1 MNYIFSI
8 ITLELGIPVMATIIS
23 IVSIILYAYI
33 YFQLYEETQAIILL
47 IGILTFI
54 FSGLEALNIITSLYN
69 PNNNITF
76 KLSMVTSL
84 SSSNNMAALNMY
96 KFEQLAFS
104 MTIIPWMM
112 YIRSKL
118 ILSENFHSVLNKLY
132 IAAIFI
138 LILLSAIAL
147 LYPQLFIS
155 TTTPITTLSEIM
167 KQSIKTRGEL
177 GIAYI
182 FRDFIFTIYYFVIIA
197 SFTYEMTVNKK
208 IKENIILLILI
219 VLIALAFFDDFNGI
233 SIYREYSSNFLIFSN
248 FTFTRTTLVYAIF
261 NIIMIYLSVSRFIS
275 AVYKKTTQSYD
286 FESIK
291 AQDSIIIN
299 TAINTSEKLSELKEN
314 FSQSVNNL
322 VGKVENTYSTINN
335 LKNDIN
341 KIIEHTN
348 EFITI
353 ENFQINDGKIN
364 ITKINE
370 LIETY
375 PNLQASVELQK
386 KTLEESNEKLHDSVE
401 KIYSLQAQSRYI
413 VTMFED
419 LQKKLEIEISN
430 FIKEFSKSDSF
441 SQLNFQINKIISFM
455 TNMSDKTKTLAI
467 NSSIQASKAGE
478 WYNNFSV
485 VSKEVSELVNE
496 TSQATNRMQDLLF
509 QIEDTFKKYTYS
521 SNNINNNILQLSKE
535 ISVHYDRINK
545 FNLNMEKQNDYNMN
559 IIKNTD
565 KMHNSIS
572 NMTNIIIN
580 EENDFLNIKTR
591 IEEINDYVIDISEK
605 ASIENTEVK
614 NLMRDMNKLLAT
626 SDDLES
632 ITNKLNEEMKK
643 FLEYTNDLESRV
655 DEYSKVM

>member
-1 MNYIFSI
+1 MDYNFSL
-8 ITLELGIPVMATIIS
+8 ITLELAVPVIATIIS
-23 IVSIILYAYI
+23 IVGIILYSYI
-33 YFQLYEETQAIILL
+33 YFQLYEETQAIVLL
-47 IGILTFI
+47 IGFLSFL
-54 FSGLEALNIITSLYN
+54 FSGLEASNIIVSLYSK
-69 PNNNITF
+69 NN
-76 KLSMVTSL
+76 SL
-84 SSSNNMAALNMY
+84 ALNMY

-104 MTIIPWMM
+104 LTIIPWMT

-118 ILSENFHSVLNKLY
+118 TLSERFHFVLDKLY
-132 IAAIFI
+132 IAVVFV
-138 LILLSAIAL
+138 LILLCAIAL
-147 LYPQLFIS
+147 LYPELFIS
-155 TTTPITTLSEIM
+155 TVNPITTLNETM
-167 KQSIKTRGEL
+167 KNSIKSRGEL
-177 GIAYI
+177 GAVYI
-182 FRDFIFTIYYFVIIA
+182 LRDFVFTIYCFVIIC
-197 SFTYEMTVNKK
+197 SFIYEMTVNKK
-208 IKENIILLILI
+208 VKENVVILVLMCLIS
-219 VLIALAFFDDFNGI
+219 LAFFDDFNGI
-233 SIYREYSSNFLIFSN
+233 SIYTKYSSNFLIFNN
-248 FTFTRTTLVYAIF
+248 FTFTRITLVYAIF
-261 NIIMIYLSVSRFIS
+261 NIIMIYSSVSRFIS

-299 TAINTSEKLSELKEN
+299 TAINTAEKLSQLKVN
-314 FSQSVNNL
+314 FAESVNRL
-322 VGKVENTYSTINN
+322 VSKVENTYSTINN

-341 KIIEHTN
+341 RVIEYTN

-386 KTLEESNEKLHDSVE
+386 KTLEESNVKLHESVE
-401 KIYSLQAQSRYI
+401 KIYALQAQSRNI
-413 VTMFED
+413 TTMFED
-419 LQKKLEIEISN
+419 LQKNLEIEKNN
-430 FIKEFSKSDSF
+430 FIREFSKSETF
-441 SQLNFQINKIISFM
+441 NQLNFQINRIISFM

-485 VSKEVSELVNE
+485 VSKEVSELVSE

-509 QIEDTFKKYTYS
+509 QIEDIFKKYTYA
-521 SNNINNNILQLSKE
+521 SNNINNNVSQLSGE
-535 ISVHYDRINK
+535 ISSHYERINK
-545 FNLNMEKQNDYNMN
+545 FNINMERQNDYNMN

-580 EENDFLNIKTR
+580 EENDFLNIKNR

-605 ASIENTEVK
+605 ASIENNEVK

-643 FLEYTNDLESRV
+643 FLEYTNDLETKV

>member
-1 MNYIFSI
+1 MNYDFSL
-8 ITLELGIPVMATIIS
+8 ITLELGIPVIATIIS
-23 IVSIILYAYI
+23 IVGIILYAYI
-33 YFQLYEETQAIILL
+33 YFQLYEESQAIILL
-47 IGILTFI
+47 VGFLSFL
-54 FSGLEALNIITSLYN
+54 FSGLEAANIITSLHS
-69 PNNNITF
+69 PHNN
-76 KLSMVTSL
+76 L
-84 SSSNNMAALNMY
+84 ALNMY
-96 KFEQLAFS
+96 KFEQLALS
-104 MTIIPWMM
+104 LTIIPWMM
-112 YIRSKL
+112 YIRNKL
-118 ILSENFHSVLNKLY
+118 TLSEYFHSILNKLY
-132 IAAIFI
+132 IAIIFI
-138 LILLSAIAL
+138 LILLFAIAL

-155 TTTPITTLSEIM
+155 TEQPISSLNETM
-167 KQSIKTRGEL
+167 KYSIKSRGEL
-177 GIAYI
+177 GTVYI
-182 FRDFIFTIYYFVIIA
+182 LRDFVFTIYYFVIIC
-197 SFTYEMTVNKK
+197 SFIYEMTVNKK
-208 IKENIILLILI
+208 FKENILLLILI
-219 VLIALAFFDDFNGI
+219 GLISLAFFDDFNGI
-233 SIYREYSSNFLIFSN
+233 SIYTKYSSNFLIFNNS
-248 FTFTRTTLVYAIF
+248 TFSRITLVYAIF

-275 AVYKKTTQSYD
+275 AVYKKTTQYYD
-286 FESIK
+286 LESIK

-299 TAINTSEKLSELKEN
+299 TAINTAEKLSELKEN
-314 FSQSVNNL
+314 FSESVNNL
-322 VGKVENTYSTINN
+322 VSKVENTYSTINN

-341 KIIEHTN
+341 KVIEYTN

-386 KTLEESNEKLHDSVE
+386 KTLEESNLKLHDSVE
-401 KIYSLQAQSRYI
+401 KIYALQAQSRYI

-419 LQKKLEIEISN
+419 LQNKLEIEKSN
-430 FIKEFSKSDSF
+430 FIKEFAKSETF
-441 SQLNFQINKIISFM
+441 GQLNFQINRIISFM

-478 WYNNFSV
+478 WYTNFSV
-485 VSKEVSELVNE
+485 VSKEVTELVSE

-509 QIEDTFKKYTYS
+509 QIEDIFKKYTYS
-521 SNNINNNILQLSKE
+521 SNNINNNMSQLSSE
-535 ISVHYDRINK
+535 ISMHYERINK
-545 FNLNMEKQNDYNMN
+545 FNINMKKQNDYNMN

-605 ASIENTEVK
+605 AYIENSEVK

-643 FLEYTNDLESRV
+643 FLEYTDDLETKV

>member
-521 SNNINNNILQLSKE
+521 SNNINNNILQLSEE

-605 ASIENTEVK
+605 ASIENAEVK

>member
-1 MNYIFSI
+1 MDYNFSL
-8 ITLELGIPVMATIIS
+8 ITLELGIPVIATIIS
-23 IVSIILYAYI
+23 IVGIILYAYI
-33 YFQLYEETQAIILL
+33 YFQLYEETQAITLL
-47 IGILTFI
+47 IGFLSFL
-54 FSGLEALNIITSLYN
+54 FSGLEAANIITSLYN
-69 PNNNITF
+69 PNNN
-76 KLSMVTSL
+76 L
-84 SSSNNMAALNMY
+84 ALNMY

-104 MTIIPWMM
+104 LTIIPWMM
-112 YIRSKL
+112 YIRGKL
-118 ILSENFHSVLNKLY
+118 TLSERFHFTLDKLY
-132 IAAIFI
+132 IAVIFI
-138 LILLSAIAL
+138 LILLFAIAL

-155 TTTPITTLSEIM
+155 TTIPMSTLNETM
-167 KQSIKTRGEL
+167 KNSIKSRGEL
-177 GIAYI
+177 GAVYI
-182 FRDFIFTIYYFVIIA
+182 LRDFVFTIYCFVIIC
-197 SFTYEMTVNKK
+197 SFIYEMTVNKK
-208 IKENIILLILI
+208 VKENVVILVLMCLIS
-219 VLIALAFFDDFNGI
+219 LAFFDDFNGI
-233 SIYREYSSNFLIFSN
+233 SIYTKYSSNFLFFSN
-248 FTFTRTTLVYAIF
+248 STFTRITLVYAIF

-275 AVYKKTTQSYD
+275 AVYKKTTQFYD
-286 FESIK
+286 LESIK

-299 TAINTSEKLSELKEN
+299 TAINTAEKLSELKVN
-314 FSQSVNNL
+314 FSESVNSL
-322 VGKVENTYSTINN
+322 VSKVENTYSTINN

-341 KIIEHTN
+341 KIIEYTN

-353 ENFQINDGKIN
+353 ENFQINDGKVN

-386 KTLEESNEKLHDSVE
+386 KTLEESNVKLHESVE
-401 KIYSLQAQSRYI
+401 KIYALQAQSRNI
-413 VTMFED
+413 TTMFED
-419 LQKKLEIEISN
+419 LQKNLEIEKNN
-430 FIKEFSKSDSF
+430 FIKEFSKSETF
-441 SQLNFQINKIISFM
+441 NQLNFQINRIISFM

-478 WYNNFSV
+478 WHNNFTV
-485 VSKEVSELVNE
+485 VSKEVGELVNE

-509 QIEDTFKKYTYS
+509 QIENIFKKFTYS
-521 SNNINNNILQLSKE
+521 SNNINSNIYQLSEE
-535 ISVHYDRINK
+535 ISMNYNKITK
-545 FNLNMEKQNDYNMN
+545 FNTNMERQNDYNMN

-605 ASIENTEVK
+605 ASIENNEVK

-632 ITNKLNEEMKK
+632 ITNKLDEEMKK
-643 FLEYTNDLESRV
+643 FLEYTNDLETKV

>member
-1 MNYIFSI
+1 MNYDFSL
-8 ITLELGIPVMATIIS
+8 ITLELGIPVIATIIS
-23 IVSIILYAYI
+23 IVGIILYAYI
-33 YFQLYEETQAIILL
+33 YFQLYEESQAIILL
-47 IGILTFI
+47 VGFLSFL
-54 FSGLEALNIITSLYN
+54 FSGLEAANIITSLHS
-69 PNNNITF
+69 PHNN
-76 KLSMVTSL
+76 L
-84 SSSNNMAALNMY
+84 ALNMY
-96 KFEQLAFS
+96 KFEQLALS
-104 MTIIPWMM
+104 LTIIPWMM
-112 YIRSKL
+112 YIRNKL
-118 ILSENFHSVLNKLY
+118 TLSEYFHSILNKLY
-132 IAAIFI
+132 IAIIFI
-138 LILLSAIAL
+138 LILLFAIAL

-155 TTTPITTLSEIM
+155 TEQPISSLNETM
-167 KQSIKTRGEL
+167 KYSIKSRGEL
-177 GIAYI
+177 GTVYI
-182 FRDFIFTIYYFVIIA
+182 LRDFVFTIYYFVIIC
-197 SFTYEMTVNKK
+197 SFIYEMTVNKK
-208 IKENIILLILI
+208 FKENILLLILI
-219 VLIALAFFDDFNGI
+219 GLISLAFFDDFNGI
-233 SIYREYSSNFLIFSN
+233 SIYTKYSSNFLIFNNS
-248 FTFTRTTLVYAIF
+248 TFSRITLVYAIF

-275 AVYKKTTQSYD
+275 AVYKKTTQYYD
-286 FESIK
+286 LESIK

-299 TAINTSEKLSELKEN
+299 TAINTAEKLSELKEN
-314 FSQSVNNL
+314 FSESVNNL
-322 VGKVENTYSTINN
+322 VSKVENTYSTINN

-341 KIIEHTN
+341 KVIEYTN

-386 KTLEESNEKLHDSVE
+386 KTLEESNLKLHDSVE
-401 KIYSLQAQSRYI
+401 KIYALQAQSRYI

-419 LQKKLEIEISN
+419 LQNKLEIEKSN
-430 FIKEFSKSDSF
+430 FIKEFAKSKTF
-441 SQLNFQINKIISFM
+441 GQLNFQINRIISFM

-478 WYNNFSV
+478 WYTNFSV
-485 VSKEVSELVNE
+485 VSKEVTELVSE

-509 QIEDTFKKYTYS
+509 QIEDIFKKYTYS
-521 SNNINNNILQLSKE
+521 SNNINNNMSQLSSE
-535 ISVHYDRINK
+535 ISMHYERINK
-545 FNLNMEKQNDYNMN
+545 FNINMEKQNDYNMN

-605 ASIENTEVK
+605 AYIENSEVK

-643 FLEYTNDLESRV
+643 FLEYTDDLETKV

>member
-1 MNYIFSI
+1 MDYNFSL
-8 ITLELGIPVMATIIS
+8 ITLELGIPVIATIIS
-23 IVSIILYAYI
+23 IVGIILYAYI

-47 IGILTFI
+47 IGFLSFL
-54 FSGLEALNIITSLYN
+54 FSGLEAANIITSLYS
-69 PNNNITF
+69 PNN
-76 KLSMVTSL
+76 SL
-84 SSSNNMAALNMY
+84 ALNMY

-104 MTIIPWMM
+104 LTIIPWMM
-112 YIRSKL
+112 YIRGKL
-118 ILSENFHSVLNKLY
+118 TLSERFHFVLDKLY
-132 IAAIFI
+132 IAVVFI
-138 LILLSAIAL
+138 LILLFAIAL

-155 TTTPITTLSEIM
+155 TTMPISTLNETM
-167 KQSIKTRGEL
+167 KNSIKSRGEL
-177 GIAYI
+177 GAVYI
-182 FRDFIFTIYYFVIIA
+182 LRDFVFTVYSLVIIC
-197 SFTYEMTVNKK
+197 SFIYEMTVNKK
-208 IKENIILLILI
+208 VKENVLILI
-219 VLIALAFFDDFNGI
+219 LMCLISLAFFDDFNGI
-233 SIYREYSSNFLIFSN
+233 SIYTKYSSNFLFFNNS
-248 FTFTRTTLVYAIF
+248 TFTRITLVYAIF
-261 NIIMIYLSVSRFIS
+261 NIIMIYSSVSRFIS

-286 FESIK
+286 LESIK

-299 TAINTSEKLSELKEN
+299 TAINTAEKLSELKVN
-314 FSQSVNNL
+314 FSEAVNNL
-322 VGKVENTYSTINN
+322 VSKVENTYSTINN

-341 KIIEHTN
+341 RVIEYTN

-386 KTLEESNEKLHDSVE
+386 KTLEESNVKLHDSVE
-401 KIYSLQAQSRYI
+401 KIYALQSQSRHI

-419 LQKKLEIEISN
+419 LQKNLEIEKSN
-430 FIKEFSKSDSF
+430 FIKEFSKSETF
-441 SQLNFQINKIISFM
+441 GQLNFQINRIISFM

-485 VSKEVSELVNE
+485 VSKEVSELVSE

-509 QIEDTFKKYTYS
+509 QIEDIFKKFTYS
-521 SNNINNNILQLSKE
+521 SNNINNNMSQLSGE
-535 ISVHYDRINK
+535 VSMHYDRINK
-545 FNLNMEKQNDYNMN
+545 FNINMERQNDYNMN

-605 ASIENTEVK
+605 ASIENSEVK

-643 FLEYTNDLESRV
+643 FLEYTNDLETKV